1 MFKEEGGIIFMT
13 LSVSGTWGIS
23 EFKLYL
29 TGEKSEFFYLWL
41 LEVLSGNIC
50 GSGPKNIRVS
60 VYGVMARYDTLW
72 HVLPFIKLKVS
83 NISASCSDPASPRN
97 KFNLQVPWL
106 LCIISHRYQYQ
117 YSASLN
123 KAINHRV
130 NTSHGESLLCT
141 KII

>member
-1 MFKEEGGIIFMT
+1 MFKEEGDIIFMT

-23 EFKLYL
+23 EFKFYL
-29 TGEKSEFFYLWL
+29 TGEKSELFIFGFLRCCQEKFANRSRKI
-41 LEVLSGNIC
+41 LEFHYMEFRQVLS
-50 GSGPKNIRVS
+50 
-60 VYGVMARYDTLW
+60 
-72 HVLPFIKLKVS
+72 FIKLKVS
-83 NISASCSDPASPRN
+83 NISASFSDPASLRD

-106 LCIISHRYQYQ
+106 LCIISHRYQFQ

-130 NTSHGESLLCT
+130 NTSHGESLLYT

>member
-1 MFKEEGGIIFMT
+1 MT

-23 EFKLYL
+23 EEFNLYL
-29 TGEKSEFFYLWL
+29 TGKESKFFIFGFLRSCQEKFANRSRKILEFQYM
-41 LEVLSGNIC
+41 G
-50 GSGPKNIRVS
+50 
-60 VYGVMARYDTLW
+60 LW
-72 HVLPFIKLKVS
+72 HVLPFIKLTFSK
-83 NISASCSDPASPRN
+83 ISASCSDPASLRN

-117 YSASLN
+117 YNASLN

-130 NTSHGESLLCT
+130 NTSHGGSLLYT